1 MGATCSTISVVSGD
15 SCASLAARC
24 GISPADFT
32 SYNPSSTLCSTLAVG
47 QKVCCTAGSL
57 PVPVQNSDGS
67 CASYSVVSGDTCN
80 AIALSNDITVADLA
94 TWNVNTWGWEGCA
107 DLQLI
112 NICLSTGTPP
122 MPPPLPNAV
131 CGPQVPG
138 TANPGAGANLSA
150 LNPCPLNACCDIWG
164 QCGTTSDFCTSS
176 STGAPGTAAPGTN
189 GCISN
194 CGTDVIIGS
203 APPEFLH
210 VAYFEAFNIQRPCL
224 KMDIMQLDTT
234 QYTHVHFAFLGLTSA
249 FTVDT
254 SQFQDQFNKFVKL
267 TGIKRIA
274 SFGGWAMSTDPDTY
288 AIFRDAV
295 SSSANQQTFASNLV
309 AFVKQYGLDGIDIDW
324 EYPGEQDI
332 PGIPADSTADGQNLA
347 AFLRVLKPLLPS
359 GVSLSIAVPAGYWYL
374 KAFPIDT
381 MATSLDYIIY
391 MTYDLHGQWDYG
403 SAFDDPGCPAGS
415 CLRSH
420 VNLTETVNA
429 LSMITKAGVDSNKLV
444 VGVSSY
450 GRSFQMTTAGCT
462 GPLCTFTGPASGA
475 TPGPCTQTAG
485 YISNAEI
492 NQIITNGNVQ
502 TFHDDPSD
510 SDILVYNTMQWV
522 GYMNDDTKAGRATLY
537 QWLNMGGVSDWAV
550 DLQAYLP
557 AYTPPPVQ
565 TPCNQSEGW
574 VSVGTP
580 CLHLQ
585 HTDVIDIELGDLF
598 ARHLLPTHYHG
609 RGYTGRMRMLP

>member
-1 MGATCSTISVVSGD
+1 MGTTCSTITVVSGD

-24 GISPADFT
+24 GISAADFT
-32 SYNPSSTLCSTLAVG
+32 SYNPSPTLCSTLAVG

-57 PVPVQNSDGS
+57 PMPAQNPNGS
-67 CASYSVVSGDTCN
+67 CASYSVVPGDTCN
-80 AIALSNDITVADLA
+80 AIALSNDITVAALE
-94 TWNVNTWGWEGCA
+94 TWNVDTWGWEGCG

-122 MPPPLPNAV
+122 MPPALANAV

-138 TANPGAGANLSA
+138 TAIPAVGANLSA

-164 QCGTTSDFCTSS
+164 QCGTTSDFCTPS

-194 CGTDVIIGS
+194 CGTEIISGS
-203 APPEFLH
+203 PPSDFLH
-210 VAYFEAFNIQRPCL
+210 VAYFEAFNIERLCL
-224 KMDIMQLDTT
+224 NMDIMQLDTT
-234 QYTHVHFAFLGLTSA
+234 HYTHVHFAFLDLTST
-249 FTVDT
+249 FDVDT
-254 SQFQDQFNKFVKL
+254 SQYQDQFNKFVKL
-267 TGIKRIA
+267 TGIKRVA

-288 AIFRDAV
+288 TIFRDAV
-295 SSSANQQTFASNLV
+295 SSSANQQKFASNLV
-309 AFVKQYGLDGIDIDW
+309 DFVEQHGLDGVDIDW

-332 PGIPADSTADGQNLA
+332 PGIPADGSNDGQNLA
-347 AFLRVLKPLLPS
+347 AFLQVLRPLLPS

-374 KAFPIDT
+374 KVFPMSTI
-381 MATSLDYIIY
+381 ANSLDYIIY

-420 VNLTETVNA
+420 VNLTETLNA

-444 VGVSSY
+444 VGVTSY

-462 GPLCTFTGPASGA
+462 GPLCTFTGPSSGA
-475 TPGPCTQTAG
+475 APGPCTQTAG

-492 NQIITNGNVQ
+492 NQIIANGNVQ

-510 SDILVYNTMQWV
+510 SDILVYDTLQWV
-522 GYMNDDTKAGRATLY
+522 GYMNDDTKASRTQTY
-537 QWLNMGGVSDWAV
+537 QALNMGGVSDWAV

-565 TPCNQSEGW
+565 TPCNKTKDW
-574 VSVGTP
+574 VAVGYPMFTII
-580 CLHLQ
+580 
-585 HTDVIDIELGDLF
+585 V
-598 ARHLLPTHYHG
+598 R
-609 RGYTGRMRMLP
+609 